1 MSSASPFVRM
11 ATQADTRFI
20 EEHRSASKVEAQ
32 QYRGSLDHVISGG
45 EDLMF
50 VAGYGHTVMGS
61 ASVTISDSHANLQ
74 HIFVVP
80 EAREVGLADSLITC
94 VLAELKTRNVS
105 NIAGRALPGDRA
117 TKNLFERHG
126 LIAQTIIVGKSL

>member
-1 MSSASPFVRM
+1 MS
-11 ATQADTRFI
+11 TQADTRFI
-20 EEHRSASKVEAQ
+20 EEHRSASQIEAQ
-32 QYRGSLDHVISGG
+32 QYRGSLEQVVHTGY
-45 EDLMF
+45 ELLF

-61 ASVTISDSHANLQ
+61 ASVTISDLHANLQ

-80 EAREVGLADSLITC
+80 EAREVGLADSLMTY
-94 VLAELKTRNVS
+94 VLTELKTRGIS
-105 NIAGRALPGDRA
+105 CIAGRALPGDRA

>member
-1 MSSASPFVRM
+1 MTGASPFVRM
-11 ATQADTRFI
+11 ATLADTRFI
-20 EEHRSASKVEAQ
+20 EDHRSASQIEAQ
-32 QYRGSLDHVISGG
+32 QYRGSLDHVVPTGG
-45 EDLMF
+45 ELLF
-50 VAGYGHTVMGS
+50 VAGYGTTVMGS

-80 EAREVGLADSLITC
+80 EAREVGLADSLMTY
-94 VLAELKTRNVS
+94 VLTELKTRGVS